1 MLSAA
6 LLELTGVTAQQTC
19 SIIDTFLEKY
29 LEASLSRYVL
39 FFKKMLAIKSIIDI
53 SKCFYEPPWYQNTL
67 PKWYKVK
74 VNFTVNVKL
83 SRQFFRKSILSRLSL
98 SRYFF
103 LEKYLEVSFSR
114 YFFWNLSYL
123 DTSILNKSAAQTCAI
138 LGLLTTRQPR
148 ADAAVSLLVS

>member
-19 SIIDTFLEKY
+19 SIIDIFLKKY

-83 SRQFFRKSILSRLSL
+83 SRQFFRKSILSTEGTQKQIYDLM
-98 SRYFF
+98 
-103 LEKYLEVSFSR
+103 
-114 YFFWNLSYL
+114 
-123 DTSILNKSAAQTCAI
+123 TSQLRHIFEHPGVQNTAN
-138 LGLLTTRQPR
+138 
-148 ADAAVSLLVS
+148 